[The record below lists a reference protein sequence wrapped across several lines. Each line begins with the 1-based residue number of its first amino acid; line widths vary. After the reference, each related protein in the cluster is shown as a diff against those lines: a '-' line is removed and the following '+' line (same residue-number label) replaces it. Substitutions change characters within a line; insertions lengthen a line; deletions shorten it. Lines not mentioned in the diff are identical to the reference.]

1 MISSVCFALVYLVE
15 SFISFYYFE
24 TKFDKKIKNLFLFII
39 FSFFGFFSFVFSQI
53 NSIPI
58 LNVVIYLF
66 VNYLILTFCYYTSIK
81 SRIFNTL
88 ALTIL
93 MIVSETIVMSFLTF
107 LFDSNIEQIIP
118 NNTYLLSLS
127 VLSKLVFFI
136 SVYLLAK
143 FTTKEKKQ
151 ESFVLSSFLCIL
163 PLSSIILVICVHYI
177 YLTNDINDSIKITL
191 SICNALI
198 LLSNVI
204 VFYVYEHTLKTNRK
218 YTEILVLQQKEKNT
232 SDYYE
237 LLREQ
242 NENSKVLIHDIT
254 KHLNTVKQLSEDK
267 DSNIAKYISEIVNDF
282 SVMNPI
288 DYCNNPTVNLITH
301 RYYEICKKNN
311 INFSINIKNANI
323 DFIKEH
329 DITAL
334 LDNLLENAVE
344 SALQTND
351 KFIDFSI
358 CTRNS
363 NFVIIKVSNSCNK
376 KPKYINGN
384 LVSSKNTSCTH
395 GIGTRSIKRVVAKYS
410 GNLEMKYD
418 SDSNT
423 FTSTIGLNF
432 NSQTIN
438 QQ

>member
-1 MISSVCFALVYLVE
+1 MISNICYTFVFLVE
-15 SFISFYYFE
+15 TLRSFYYFDFKFE
-24 TKFDKKIKNLFLFII
+24 RKITKKSILLFMTVNFSILYILHFCEIPIVNLL
-39 FSFFGFFSFVFSQI
+39 GFFACNFLVSRI
-53 NSIPI
+53 CYKTK
-58 LNVVIYLF
+58 LKTALF
-66 VNYLILTFCYYTSIK
+66 NNLILLF
-81 SRIFNTL
+81 
-88 ALTIL
+88 L
-93 MIVSETIVMSFLTF
+93 MIVTEIIVFYFSSIIFRID
-107 LFDSNIEQIIP
+107 LFESYNDDYILIIQAVICK
-118 NNTYLLSLS
+118 LLYFLS
-127 VLSKLVFFI
+127 VHLIIKISQNKNTDGNSKFSIL
-136 SVYLLAK
+136 
-143 FTTKEKKQ
+143 
-151 ESFVLSSFLCIL
+151 LCIL
-163 PLSSIILVICVHYI
+163 PIASIILMHTTI
-177 YLTNDINDSIKITL
+177 YLCIIYPVNEKFKL
-191 SICNALI
+191 SLVLGN
-198 LLSNVI
+198 LLLLFSNII
-204 VFYVYEHTLKTNRK
+204 VFYINELIIKYNHK
-218 YTEILVLQQKEKNT
+218 YTQILLDKQKEKNT
-232 SDYYE
+232 SNYYE

-254 KHLNTVKQLSEDK
+254 RHLNTVKQLSEDK

-423 FTSTIGLNF
+423 FTSTIGLNS

>member
-1 MISSVCFALVYLVE
+1 MISSICYTFVFLVE
-15 SFISFYYFE
+15 ILISFYYFDFKFE
-24 TKFDKKIKNLFLFII
+24 RKITKKSILLFMTVNFSILYILHFCEIPIVNLL
-39 FSFFGFFSFVFSQI
+39 GFFACNFLVSRI
-53 NSIPI
+53 CYKTK
-58 LNVVIYLF
+58 LKTALF
-66 VNYLILTFCYYTSIK
+66 NNLILLF
-81 SRIFNTL
+81 
-88 ALTIL
+88 L
-93 MIVSETIVMSFLTF
+93 MIVTEIIVFYFSSIIFRID
-107 LFDSNIEQIIP
+107 LFESYNDDYILIIQAVICK
-118 NNTYLLSLS
+118 LLYFLS
-127 VLSKLVFFI
+127 VHLIIKISQNENTDGNSKFSIL
-136 SVYLLAK
+136 
-143 FTTKEKKQ
+143 
-151 ESFVLSSFLCIL
+151 LCIL
-163 PLSSIILVICVHYI
+163 PIASIILMHTTI
-177 YLTNDINDSIKITL
+177 YLCIIYPVNEKFKL
-191 SICNALI
+191 SLVLGN
-198 LLSNVI
+198 LLLLFSNII
-204 VFYVYEHTLKTNRK
+204 VFYINELIIKYNHK
-218 YTEILVLQQKEKNT
+218 YTQILLDKQKEKNT
-232 SDYYE
+232 SNYYE

-254 KHLNTVKQLSEDK
+254 RHLNTVKQLSEDK

-423 FTSTIGLNF
+423 FTSTIGLNS

>member
-24 TKFDKKIKNLFLFII
+24 AKFDRKIKNLFLLII
-39 FSFFGFFSFVFSQI
+39 FSLFGVFSFVFSQI

-58 LNVVIYLF
+58 LNAVIYLF

-127 VLSKLVFFI
+127 VLSKLVFFV

-143 FTTKEKKQ
+143 FTTKEKGQ

-177 YLTNDINDSIKITL
+177 CLTNDIIDSIKITL
-191 SICNALI
+191 SICNVLI
-198 LLSNVI
+198 LLSNII

-254 KHLNTVKQLSEDK
+254 KHLNTIKQLSEDK
-267 DSNIAKYISEIVNDF
+267 DSNITQYISEIVNDF
-282 SVMNPI
+282 SIMNPI

-301 RYYEICKKNN
+301 RYYEICEKNN
-311 INFSINIKNANI
+311 INFTISIKNANI
-323 DFIKEH
+323 DFMKEH

-344 SALQTND
+344 SALMTRD

-358 CTRNS
+358 YTRNS

-376 KPKYINGN
+376 KPKYINEI
-384 LVSSKNTSCTH
+384 LVSSKNTSGTH
-395 GIGTRSIKRVVAKYS
+395 GIGTRSIKRVVAKYN
-410 GNLEMKYD
+410 GNLEMEYD

-423 FTSTIGLNF
+423 FTSTIGLNS